1 MENAKR
7 SSRPSAAEWAQTAT
21 DHLSR
26 HPWTETQTRRRRSRQ
41 RQTGEHGDRRR
52 RNSPTLPKSYVALP
66 VLAIIGVI
74 AAAIFLVVQRGT
86 GGPET
91 DQAMFTAPTPLP
103 ESTPVHVFVTQVIT
117 ATPKPTRTPRP
128 EPPTAT
134 PLPTPTRIK
143 PTPTQDMTSYYVNQ
157 FASCNGRY
165 SGEFEDRR
173 RVAAE
178 SAIARGYR
186 TLLELI
192 SIIQE
197 TCQ

>member
-7 SSRPSAAEWAQTAT
+7 SSRPTASEWAQTAT

-26 HPWTETQTRRRRSRQ
+26 HPLTVTQVRRRRSRQ
-41 RQTGEHGDRRR
+41 RQTGEHGDRERR
-52 RNSPTLPKSYVALP
+52 QPRKLPKSSVVLP
-66 VLAIIGVI
+66 VLAITGVI
-74 AAAIFLVVQRGT
+74 AAAIFLVVQIGA

-91 DQAMFTAPTPLP
+91 YQAVFTAPTPRP
-103 ESTPVHVFVTQVIT
+103 ASTPVHVWVTQVIT
-117 ATPKPTRTPRP
+117 ATPQPTWTPRP

-134 PLPTPTRIK
+134 PLPTPTAIK

-165 SGEFEDRR
+165 SGDFEDRR

-186 TLLELI
+186 TLPELI